1 MVNGRGRVVVYVYER
16 SEVIIIVVIVCYD
29 QVRSFVGRSLCLGP
43 AGPVPVSVG

>member
-1 MVNGRGRVVVYVYER
+1 VYVYER